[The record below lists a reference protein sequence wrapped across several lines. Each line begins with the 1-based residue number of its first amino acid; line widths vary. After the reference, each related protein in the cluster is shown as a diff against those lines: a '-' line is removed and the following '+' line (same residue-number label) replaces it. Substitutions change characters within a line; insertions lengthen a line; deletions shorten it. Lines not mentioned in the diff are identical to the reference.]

1 MHTFFFSNNT
11 GFYKLVNWAL
21 AAWKANN
28 APGCI
33 RKGVANRAREGIV
46 PLNSTFSRLHLE
58 YCV

>member
-46 PLNSTFSRLHLE
+46 PLWFALLSRHLE
-58 YCV
+58 Y